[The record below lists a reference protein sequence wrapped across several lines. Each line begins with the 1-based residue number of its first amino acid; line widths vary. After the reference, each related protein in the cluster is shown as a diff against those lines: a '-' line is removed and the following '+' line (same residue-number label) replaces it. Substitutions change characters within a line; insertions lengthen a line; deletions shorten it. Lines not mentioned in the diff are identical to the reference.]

1 MSSIWVHLKHICG
14 GATGNHVTGSD
25 VTGSDITG
33 SHVIESG
40 LDRK

>member
-1 MSSIWVHLKHICG
+1 MSSIWVQLKHICG
-14 GATGNHVTGSD
+14 GATGNH